1 MFKSIVASLVMA
13 IALLLTSCATG
24 VSGLQSYVNTAKGYE
39 FLYPNGW
46 IAVNIPKN
54 SEGEGVDVVFR
65 DLVERT
71 ENLSV
76 IVSSVPEDK
85 SLKDLGSPTDVGYRF
100 LKLIND
106 NPNSEREAEFI
117 RAESREGTDKTYYLL
132 EYEVDLPDQSSRHNI
147 ASVAVS
153 RGKLFTF
160 NLSTPEERWDKVKDS
175 FEIAAKSFS
184 VR

>member
-1 MFKSIVASLVMA
+1 MLKSFVAGLLIVISL
-13 IALLLTSCATG
+13 ALSSCAAG
-24 VSGLQSYVNTAKGYE
+24 VSGLQSYVNTSKGYE

-46 IAVNIPKN
+46 IPVNIAKSDN
-54 SEGEGVDVVFR
+54 GVDVVFR

-76 IVSSVPEDK
+76 IVSEIPEGK
-85 SLKDLGSPTDVGYRF
+85 TLEDLGDPSEVGYRF
-100 LKLIND
+100 LKLIN
-106 NPNSEREAEFI
+106 NSPNSEREAEFL
-117 RAESREGTDKTYYLL
+117 RAESRQGKDKTYYLL
-132 EYEVDLPDQSSRHNI
+132 EYEVDSPETNLRHNI

-160 NLSTPEERWDKVKDS
+160 NLSTPERRWNAVKDT

>member
-1 MFKSIVASLVMA
+1 MFKSFCAGLLIVLSLV
-13 IALLLTSCATG
+13 ISSCSAG
-24 VSGLQSYVNTAKGYE
+24 VSGLQSHVNTSKGYE

-46 IAVNIPKN
+46 IPVNLGT
-54 SEGEGVDVVFR
+54 SARGSVDVVFR

-76 IVSSVPEDK
+76 IINEVPDGKTLE
-85 SLKDLGSPTDVGYRF
+85 DLGTPSEVGYRL
-100 LKLIND
+100 LKVINSTP
-106 NPNSEREAEFI
+106 NPDRKAEFI
-117 RAESREGTDKTYYLL
+117 RAESREGKDKTYYLL
-132 EYEVDLPDQSSRHNI
+132 EYEENLPDREERHNL

-153 RGKLFTF
+153 RGKIFTF
-160 NLSTPEERWDKVKDS
+160 NLSTPQRRWDQVKDS